1 MSKQVIKK
9 KIYTFNGAKVVVDP
23 SDRNKI
29 EISYSDKLWYVG
41 IENKNQLSNMIE
53 AMKEALEDM

>member
-23 SDRNKI
+23 SNRNSIEVSYLDR
-29 EISYSDKLWYVG
+29 LWYVG
-41 IENKNQLSNMIE
+41 IENKNQLSDLIE

>member
-29 EISYSDKLWYVG
+29 ELSYSDKLWYIG
-41 IENKNQLSNMIE
+41 IENKDQLSNLIK

>member
-41 IENKNQLSNMIE
+41 IENKDQLSNLIE